1 LLPELPGFMSGLT
14 IVENPPTSP
23 GGNGDH
29 HEDWTANHGGFV
41 LSVGNKSSN
50 SHAYAIAAYKK
61 VTSIAQCGASQ
72 QILSLDY
79 NALNRIHFVVAE
91 VTGNCDISLST
102 PNVVAVVELMRQG
115 NVVEMVSLPVPRRDQ
130 TALSGQATLS
140 IDDNGL
146 LNITL
151 KPSCTQQQ
159 PYRIEK

>member
-1 LLPELPGFMSGLT
+1 MVLAWEADGASSLPRFSIIRP
-14 IVENPPTSP
+14 VEKQTDPVPI
-23 GGNGDH
+23 
-29 HEDWTANHGGFV
+29 
-41 LSVGNKSSN
+41 LSV
-50 SHAYAIAAYKK
+50 
-61 VTSIAQCGASQ
+61 
-72 QILSLDY
+72 DY
-79 NALNRIHFVVAE
+79 NALNQIHFLVAD

-115 NVVEMVSLPVPRRDQ
+115 NVVETVNLPVPRRDQ